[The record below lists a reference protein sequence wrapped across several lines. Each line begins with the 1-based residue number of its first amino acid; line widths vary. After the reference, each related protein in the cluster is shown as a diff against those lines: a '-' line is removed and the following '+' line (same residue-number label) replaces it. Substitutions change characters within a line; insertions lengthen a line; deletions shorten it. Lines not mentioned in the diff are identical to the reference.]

1 MCKRHKFEFPRFEQ
15 EKLIC
20 TNNVIGFG
28 GRHVLMM
35 KMGMSLRMYVLFQ
48 QMCLQAKIIY
58 LKICLVA
65 VSKKKCS
72 YHFPPPNFSFEF
84 GI

>member
-1 MCKRHKFEFPRFEQ
+1 MCKRHKFEFPCFEQ

-20 TNNVIGFG
+20 TNSVIGFG
-28 GRHVLMM
+28 GRHVD
-35 KMGMSLRMYVLFQ
+35 GDEDEDMSLRMYVLFQ

-65 VSKKKCS
+65 ESKKKDII
-72 YHFPPPNFSFEF
+72 FSSS
-84 GI
+84 